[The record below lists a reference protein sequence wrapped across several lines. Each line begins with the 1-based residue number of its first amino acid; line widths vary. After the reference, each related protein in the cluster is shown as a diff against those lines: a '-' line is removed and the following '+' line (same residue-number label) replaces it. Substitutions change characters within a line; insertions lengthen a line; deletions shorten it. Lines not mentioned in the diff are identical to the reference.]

1 MVHCVCDGDRLAE
14 EVQYVPSSI
23 LRVCP
28 NHGDHPHAGFGRVC
42 GGSQTYSRRGSLT
55 RRNDYSLPKG
65 DFCPFPVDILILT
78 SGQTRTTFLD
88 QSGNVIMEL
97 ITGPL
102 KVRVTN
108 VTTGESL
115 DLNIAGPG
123 RIVEDG
129 EILIATGPW
138 LLFVPKGA
146 LLDDPDFQGLFLT
159 RGRVVAEIDENENI
173 VRFISSN
180 GRVDDICAALAS

>member
-1 MVHCVCDGDRLAE
+1 LDKLLGFVLITVTTLMLALVASVAAVRPIRE
-14 EVQYVPSSI
+14 EVPLPEGTI
-23 LRVCP
+23 I
-28 NHGDHPHAGFGRVC
+28 
-42 GGSQTYSRRGSLT
+42 
-55 RRNDYSLPKG
+55 SLPKG

-88 QSGNVIMEL
+88 QSGNVVMEL

-129 EILIATGPW
+129 EILIATRPW